1 MFPCSHGFLGPRAEV
16 NLRTWQGVALGGPD
30 VFSEVGR
37 YGEIWWRL
45 SCQRPL
51 TICAYMW
58 CIRMCIY
65 IYIICVYMY
74 VYIYIYIYIYIHI
87 YIYIYIYAMVK
98 SWTDWIDSYWIILG
112 DGRQSANPWHGIPW
126 NEMDDHKLQANGLII
141 PDMFTWMLLIDM
153 YTLRIWY
160 KYYMWLYTIILSNR
174 FWNYYHR

>member
-1 MFPCSHGFLGPRAEV
+1 MFFPKLV
-16 NLRTWQGVALGGPD
+16 DMVK
-30 VFSEVGR
+30 
-37 YGEIWWRL
+37 YGEGWAARDPWRYVH
-45 SCQRPL
+45 
-51 TICAYMW
+51 ICGAYV
-58 CIRMCIY
+58 CVYIYTSYVYICMCIY
-65 IYIICVYMY
+65 T
-74 VYIYIYIYIYIHI
+74 YIYTYIYIYIHI
-87 YIYIYIYAMVK
+87 YTHIYTYIYAMVK